1 MWAKATTLVA
11 LYHRPAMDEVLRDRR
26 DRMADALAGES
37 ARVSEVVLGLPE
49 DVFGVPTRCPPWDVK
64 ALLGHMWRDV
74 DRILV
79 YLAEPA
85 PAAADATEVTYF
97 RAYDP
102 VADAPDI
109 SRRGQDMADEHGSGR
124 ALARSFDRRWR
135 EAVDASRRED
145 PMRIVPTFRPSL
157 LLPDYLATRV
167 LEIAVHGLDLAH
179 ALGREAWIT
188 PEGTSIVRDILVGLM
203 GTEPPAALEWDD
215 VTFIETGTGRRGL
228 SDDERAIL
236 GDRAALFPL
245 LA

>member
-1 MWAKATTLVA
+1 V
-11 LYHRPAMDEVLRDRR
+11 
-26 DRMADALAGES
+26 
-37 ARVSEVVLGLPE
+37 
-49 DVFGVPTRCPPWDVK
+49 PPWDVK

-109 SRRGQDMADEHGSGR
+109 SRRAQDVADEHGSGR
-124 ALARSFDRRWR
+124 ALARSFDQRWP

-145 PMRIVPTFRPSL
+145 PRRIVRTFRPSL